1 MSPLGEGMFFRL
13 PQRAKRNMSHGAS
26 IALMKWLSRTTQKM
40 GVAQH
45 VYVVGG
51 AVRNF
56 LIDQPI
62 KDIDIVVDS
71 LSLRGNRDAEW
82 VAEGIARAIPTRTKI
97 WSDNL
102 MVSHI
107 NIEGSWNLNGYE
119 MEGND
124 IEIVNARSEV
134 YEQDSQGRYI
144 GHKPKEVTPTTL
156 EIDVTRREF
165 TFNTLMWKLL
175 DLAEGPDKAEIID
188 LTGCGIQDLRRG
200 EMRCPQP
207 PDLTFQQDPTRIIR
221 TIKFAFKYGFKL
233 PPDVRAAA
241 IRQARGLKRIPSKT
255 ETVLKTI
262 VLDSPQ
268 YKQALTVMDDLGVI
282 DVLKEMMQENPQF
295 ASFLTHHSGKKGVT
309 YMFDL
314 MDAGLP
320 VGASLSFLSPKQ
332 RKRFREITA
341 PMERDHAKL
350 FLLILKQPGKAY
362 ADKRFI
368 PTLAQQYGFRG
379 KKMGD
384 FMPFVDEVARITIL
398 SDPSAA
404 NDPGRLKHL
413 VSQSV
418 AARMKPKQNPRGS
431 DIAKS
436 NGGSRILYHI
446 GKTKPIP
453 RPWSGHI
460 TGGPWQSHDDMVEG
474 VWLSPNYLDVAHLH
488 GIKGN
493 VYAYEV
499 PVGVIHKAG
508 RARRFEHATE
518 VFIPAS
524 LWTAVKF
531 AGKKMDAA
539 TLREANRK
547 MELERGHLSLSMR
560 EEANMTAKDRK
571 EYRRLTRE
579 QHPASKL
586 TRQKRRKFKGLGW
599 GAVPRDNTKRTK
611 SNPGKDQDIY
621 LPEEEQLRAQRQAI
635 YETSL
640 SRKMGKKYP
649 PPAGSDVGGWTI
661 PKAFRDTRGKR
672 LDAKIIRKEGPDQLR
687 PYMQRRMFAMGTGV
701 QQRDSRLKKGTQTPT
716 AKAIRESKARYSDVD
731 KLVRNRQDYEESLA
745 IARKSSFYRITKEP
759 TKRGWEY
766 FVWPLPPG
774 ERIPTAYKREGDAR
788 RRATSLERTANPL
801 YSDKWWT
808 PPKRKYTKRELSDWL
823 PPAEYW
829 RKR

>member
-71 LSLRGNRDAEW
+71 LSLRGNRDAAW
-82 VAEGIARAIPTRTKI
+82 VAEGIAQAIPTHTKI

-119 MEGND
+119 MQGND

-134 YEQDSQGRYI
+134 YEQDPQGRYI

-295 ASFLTHHSGKKGVT
+295 ASFLTHHSGKKGVA

-320 VGASLSFLSPKQ
+320 VGATLSFLSPQQ

-379 KKMGD
+379 KKMSQ

-398 SDPSAA
+398 NDPSSV
-404 NDPGRLKHL
+404 NDPDRLKHL

-418 AARMKPKQNPRGS
+418 ADRMRPKSNPKTARERLIAKLRRRDGQQDTQPKPKPQRK
-431 DIAKS
+431 AK
-436 NGGSRILYHI
+436 H
-446 GKTKPIP
+446 
-453 RPWSGHI
+453 
-460 TGGPWQSHDDMVEG
+460 
-474 VWLSPNYLDVAHLH
+474 
-488 GIKGN
+488 
-493 VYAYEV
+493 
-499 PVGVIHKAG
+499 
-508 RARRFEHATE
+508 
-518 VFIPAS
+518 
-524 LWTAVKF
+524 
-531 AGKKMDAA
+531 
-539 TLREANRK
+539 
-547 MELERGHLSLSMR
+547 
-560 EEANMTAKDRK
+560 
-571 EYRRLTRE
+571 
-579 QHPASKL
+579 
-586 TRQKRRKFKGLGW
+586 
-599 GAVPRDNTKRTK
+599 
-611 SNPGKDQDIY
+611 PGKDQDIY

-640 SRKMGKKYP
+640 SRKMGKP
-649 PPAGSDVGGWTI
+649 
-661 PKAFRDTRGKR
+661 FRDARGKR

-745 IARKSSFYRITKEP
+745 IVRKSGFYRITKEP

-774 ERIPTAYKREGDAR
+774 ERIPTAYKRRGDAR